1 LADIHLG
8 IEVAMFKSS
17 MALFVVLSL
26 AAGTGLA
33 QQRDVRRDGN
43 VLQLQADAP
52 DQYEVQKGDT
62 LWGISAKFLREPWR
76 WPQVWRLNKGQ
87 IKNPH
92 LIYPGN
98 LVRLDRSG
106 ANGPTLSIDRP
117 SPRVREEALA
127 VEAIPT
133 IPLKAIE
140 PYLASPLVIE
150 RGGLDNAPQIIA
162 TQEGRY
168 NVGTGSRAYVSG
180 LGDTQET
187 LWQVY
192 RPGIALIDPETNE
205 TLGHEAIFLGTARLA
220 SSGDPATVNILSSK
234 REIGEGDRL
243 IVAPQPQIFAFA
255 PHAPE
260 SAVRARIVSVYD
272 GRTDA
277 RTDYYRSGT
286 SAMSRSKE
294 FKLSE
299 ETGTLSVVALNKG
312 SKEGLEPG
320 HVMAIYRSSVIAR
333 NRSVGPFYMGDRR
346 RAPVK
351 LPEERYGLLMVFRV
365 FENIS
370 YALTLQAE
378 RPIEV
383 GDLVTKP

>member
-1 LADIHLG
+1 
-8 IEVAMFKSS
+8 MFKSS
-17 MALFVVLSL
+17 MAVFLSFSL
-26 AAGTGLA
+26 CAGSAFA
-33 QQRDVRRDGN
+33 QQKDGRRDGN

-52 DQYEVQKGDT
+52 DQYVVQKGDT
-62 LWGISAKFLREPWR
+62 LWNISGKFLREPWR
-76 WPQVWRLNKGQ
+76 WPQVWRLNKAQ

-98 LVRLDRSG
+98 IVRLDRSG
-106 ANGPTLSIDRP
+106 ANGPTLSVDRL
-117 SPRVREEALA
+117 SPRIRSDALA

-150 RGGLDNAPQIIA
+150 RGGLDRAPRIVA

-168 NVGTGSRAYVSG
+168 NIGTGSRAYVSG
-180 LGDTQET
+180 IEGTET

-192 RPGIALIDPETNE
+192 RPGVALIDPETNE
-205 TLGHEAIFLGTARLA
+205 TLGHEAVFLGTARLTQA
-220 SSGDPATVNILSSK
+220 GEPATVQILSAK

-243 IVAPQPQIFAFA
+243 VVAPQPQIFAFA
-255 PHAPE
+255 PHAPDGP
-260 SAVRARIVSVYD
+260 VRARIVSIYD

-277 RTDYYRSGT
+277 RTDFFRSGA
-286 SAMSRSKE
+286 SGVSRSKE

-299 ETGTLSVVALNKG
+299 ETGTLSIVSINKG
-312 SKEGLEPG
+312 LKEGLEPG
-320 HVMAIYRSSVIAR
+320 HVMAIYRSSVVAR
-333 NRSVGPFYMGDRR
+333 DRSVGPFYMGNPRPE
-346 RAPVK
+346 PVK

-378 RPIEV
+378 RPVAV
-383 GDLVTKP
+383 GDVVTKP

>member
-1 LADIHLG
+1 
-8 IEVAMFKSS
+8 MFKSS
-17 MALFVVLSL
+17 MAVFLSFSL
-26 AAGTGLA
+26 CAGSAFA
-33 QQRDVRRDGN
+33 QQKDGRRDGN

-52 DQYEVQKGDT
+52 DQYVVQKGDT
-62 LWGISAKFLREPWR
+62 LWNISGKFLREPWR
-76 WPQVWRLNKGQ
+76 WPQVWRLNKAQ

-98 LVRLDRSG
+98 IVRLDRSG
-106 ANGPTLSIDRP
+106 ANGPTLSVDRL
-117 SPRVREEALA
+117 SPRIRSDALA

-150 RGGLDNAPQIIA
+150 RGGLDRAPRIVA

-168 NVGTGSRAYVSG
+168 NIGTGSRAYVSG
-180 LGDTQET
+180 IEGTET

-192 RPGIALIDPETNE
+192 RPGVALIDPETNE
-205 TLGHEAIFLGTARLA
+205 TLGHEAVFLGTARLTQA
-220 SSGDPATVNILSSK
+220 GEPATVQILSAK

-243 IVAPQPQIFAFA
+243 VVAPQPQIFAFA
-255 PHAPE
+255 PHAPDGP
-260 SAVRARIVSVYD
+260 VRARIVSIYD

-277 RTDYYRSGT
+277 RTDFYRSGA
-286 SAMSRSKE
+286 SGVSRSKE

-299 ETGTLSVVALNKG
+299 ETGTLSIVSINKG
-312 SKEGLEPG
+312 LKEGLEPG
-320 HVMAIYRSSVIAR
+320 HVMAIYRSSVVAR
-333 NRSVGPFYMGDRR
+333 DRSVGPFYMGNPRPE
-346 RAPVK
+346 PVK

-378 RPIEV
+378 RPVAV
-383 GDLVTKP
+383 GDVVTKP